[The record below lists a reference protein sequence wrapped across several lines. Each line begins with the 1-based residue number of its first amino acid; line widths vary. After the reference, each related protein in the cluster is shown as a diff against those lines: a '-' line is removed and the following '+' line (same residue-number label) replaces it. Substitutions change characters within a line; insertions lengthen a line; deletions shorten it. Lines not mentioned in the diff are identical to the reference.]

1 MVVMDHKMK
10 WLKSRKPLIV
20 LYFPFKTS
28 LYQTM
33 VMEIMFIPCWEFLST
48 CHFIEEFCCVL
59 RFHIHLGRDINCLY
73 LRDFVFITVLVK
85 SNWLGKFK
93 DQVCITCVRH
103 YLGMVVAN
111 YLCHYFILYIP
122 YHLCHYLHMDEEN
135 ANGHIYPLSS
145 FVTLLFDM
153 SDEF

>member
-28 LYQTM
+28 LCQTM

-59 RFHIHLGRDINCLY
+59 RFHIHLWRDVDCLF
-73 LRDFVFITVLVK
+73 LRDFVFIIVLVK
-85 SNWLGKFK
+85 TNWLGKFK
-93 DQVCITCVRH
+93 DQVCITCVCH

-111 YLCHYFILYIP
+111 YLCHLFKFVYSLKFI
-122 YHLCHYLHMDEEN
+122 
-135 ANGHIYPLSS
+135 S
-145 FVTLLFDM
+145 LFAYGW
-153 SDEF
+153 SKR